1 MSVKLE
7 VKFRVYVEDGVI
19 HNVELPDFLFDDLI
33 DDLNNKK
40 FIHLHDQG
48 IYINSEKI
56 VSIEYDY
63 VTYESE
69 K

>member
-7 VKFRVYVEDGVI
+7 VNFRVYVEDGVN
-19 HNVELPDFLFDDLI
+19 HNLSLPTRLFDDLI

-40 FIHLHDQG
+40 FIHLQEEE
-48 IYINSEKI
+48 IYINTEKI
-56 VSIEYDY
+56 IRIEYDY
-63 VTYESE
+63 FTYESE

>member
-19 HNVELPDFLFDDLI
+19 HNIELPDFLFDDLI

-40 FIHLHDQG
+40 FLHLHDQG
-48 IYINSEKI
+48 IYINPEKI
-56 VSIEYDY
+56 VRIEYDY
-63 VTYESE
+63 VTHESE

>member
-40 FIHLHDQG
+40 FIHLHDHG

>member
-1 MSVKLE
+1 
-7 VKFRVYVEDGVI
+7 
-19 HNVELPDFLFDDLI
+19 LPDFLFDDLI